1 MLNPISWI
9 NSLLTYIGESI
20 VLSSYWI
27 CVIGGMIGLILYVF
41 GLKKG
46 KDYAFIAPAI
56 YMIIKILG
64 GVLLGI

>member
-1 MLNPISWI
+1 MLNPINWI
-9 NSLLTYIGESI
+9 NSLMLYIGESI
-20 VLSSYWI
+20 VLSSYHL
-27 CVIGGMIGLILYVF
+27 CLIGGMIGLILYVF

-56 YMIIKILG
+56 YIIVKILG